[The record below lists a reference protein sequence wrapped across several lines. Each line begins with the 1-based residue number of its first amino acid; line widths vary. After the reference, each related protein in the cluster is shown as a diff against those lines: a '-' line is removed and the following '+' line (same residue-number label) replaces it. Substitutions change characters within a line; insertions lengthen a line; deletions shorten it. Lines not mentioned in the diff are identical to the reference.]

1 LTQDGYLEKWN
12 QRHHQAES
20 EGKVAQVLLRNMHL
34 LPVTGVAL
42 DLACGRGASA
52 LLLVEKGL
60 ETHAWDFS
68 PVAIEKLQTRA
79 EERDLS
85 VHYQVRDVVKHPPER
100 ASFDVILV
108 SFFLDRSLFSR
119 LIEALKPGGKLYYQT
134 FVQEVYLDRGPTSA
148 DWRLRKNE
156 LLQVFKELDIHY
168 YREDGSA
175 SSAQTELSDLAMLVA
190 SKRS

>member
-1 LTQDGYLEKWN
+1 MTQDDYLEKWN

-52 LLLVEKGL
+52 LLLAEKGL

-68 PVAIEKLQTRA
+68 SVAIEKLQTRA

-85 VHYQVRDVVKHPPER
+85 VHCQVRDVVKHPPER
-100 ASFDVILV
+100 AGFDVILV

-168 YREDGSA
+168 YREDGSV